1 MSRKLTKGY
10 YVHGKFVA
18 EGSELDI
25 QLKAELKG
33 TDASSRTDLKK
44 ESDELQALGESLL
57 TLRLD
62 LFTKLQ
68 LGEKLHDAIVE
79 AKRISNFEGKRRQ
92 MQYIGKLMRKQ
103 EPEMLDAM
111 REALKV
117 QRTGSA
123 QESLALHKAETWR
136 NSLIAE
142 DGSFQEWMEAFPGTD
157 SQQLRALIRQ
167 ARKDATPEKP
177 GALPRHGRAYRD
189 IFQLVREHLA
199 DTDGPLNDGAI
210 DESHQADE
218 E

>member
-1 MSRKLTKGY
+1 MSRTLTKGY
-10 YVHGKFVA
+10 YVQGKFVA

-57 TLRLD
+57 TLRID
-62 LFTKLQ
+62 LLKKLQ
-68 LGEKLHDAIVE
+68 LGEKFADAISD
-79 AKRISNFEGKRRQ
+79 AKRITNFEGKRRQ

-103 EPEMLDAM
+103 EPAMLQAM
-111 REALKV
+111 RDALHV
-117 QRTGSA
+117 QRNGSA
-123 QESLALHKAETWR
+123 QENLALHKAETWR
-136 NSLIAE
+136 NRLIAE
-142 DGSFQEWMEAFPGTD
+142 DGAFGEWIVGFPDTD

-189 IFQLVREHLA
+189 IFQLVREQLA
-199 DTDGPLNDGAI
+199 EGDGPLNDGAI
-210 DESHQADE
+210 DESRQADE